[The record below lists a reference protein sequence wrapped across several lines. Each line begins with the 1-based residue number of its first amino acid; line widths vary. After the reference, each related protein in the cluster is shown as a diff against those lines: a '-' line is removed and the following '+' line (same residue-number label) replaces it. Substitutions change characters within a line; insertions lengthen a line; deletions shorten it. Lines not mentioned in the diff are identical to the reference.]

1 MSVRIRIPDLPPA
14 LTPMVQPF
22 ERTTQD
28 SILQP
33 PPLIELSPFDA
44 SAFPAWKDADA
55 EPSMTSSLRRS
66 LWYRS
71 KAFFGY
77 ASRDG
82 EQLDRRTFVR
92 EMWFVFVAT
101 TQVRD
106 STSSCSCCG
115 SKCRPTASVT
125 VRADR
130 CVDRVRDLEQGPSG
144 PERVQRVRR
153 LWSP

>member
-1 MSVRIRIPDLPPA
+1 MSVSMHIPDLPPA

-22 ERTTQD
+22 EQTTQD
-28 SILQP
+28 SVLQP

-44 SAFPAWKDADA
+44 SASPAWKDADA
-55 EPSMTSSLRRS
+55 EPSMTSTSRRS

-92 EMWFVFVAT
+92 ETWFVFVAT
-101 TQVRD
+101 TQVCPLFIIQTR
-106 STSSCSCCG
+106 
-115 SKCRPTASVT
+115 RP
-125 VRADR
+125 
-130 CVDRVRDLEQGPSG
+130 
-144 PERVQRVRR
+144 
-153 LWSP
+153 WI